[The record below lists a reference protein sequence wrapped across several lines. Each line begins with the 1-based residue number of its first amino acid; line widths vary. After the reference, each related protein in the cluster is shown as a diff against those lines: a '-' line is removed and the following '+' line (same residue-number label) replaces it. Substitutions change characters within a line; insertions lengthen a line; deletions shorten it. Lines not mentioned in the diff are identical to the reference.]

1 MQALFLKDAKR
12 QNIVYN
18 KNIKTIQE
26 LVMKRKTSAFIVP
39 VIVFC
44 FFLSACGKVN
54 ASNYNSITES
64 IQASADSSSS
74 TETSLTAS
82 VSSETSAGTSF
93 ETSGETSASTSETS
107 VSASETE
114 TSVSDSTSASTEEPE
129 VITIR
134 FYITNLCGVD
144 IGMVST
150 LNPISA
156 EQMDL
161 GDLPADKI
169 MTLDFEWPKAI
180 TTFHM
185 AIYNM
190 AGDLVSVS
198 EIDITGVKESVVIT
212 LSGDKNLDRVDTTI
226 N

>member
-12 QNIVYN
+12 QNMVYN
-18 KNIKTIQE
+18 KKIKPIQE

-39 VIVFC
+39 VIFFC

-54 ASNYNSITES
+54 ASNYNSITGS
-64 IQASADSSSS
+64 IQASSNSSS

-82 VSSETSAGTSF
+82 VSSETSAGTSS

-169 MTLDFEWPKAI
+169 MTLEFEWPKAI

-212 LSGDKNLDRVDTTI
+212 LSGDKNLDSVDTTI